1 MVPTGR
7 SGLERTWLEATF
19 DRVPGDDEKAQGIP
33 HLVALFT
40 LAGVPI
46 MKDSLI
52 IKAYELLIEQY
63 EKQVKEMDDDHM
75 NSTLKYHT
83 ALRVYEEAI
92 FEAFGYNKLH
102 KLATEADKRIEK
114 EFGKKRFGISECVE
128 EHFEHK
134 GSSNHD

>member
-1 MVPTGR
+1 
-7 SGLERTWLEATF
+7 
-19 DRVPGDDEKAQGIP
+19 
-33 HLVALFT
+33 
-40 LAGVPI
+40 
-46 MKDSLI
+46 MKESLI

-63 EKQVKEMDDDHM
+63 EKQVKEMDDDQM
-75 NSTLKYHT
+75 NSTLIYHT

-92 FEAFGYNKLH
+92 FEAFGYDKLH

-128 EHFEHK
+128 EHFLHK